1 MSAFPSVSQLSG
13 GNAVYEK
20 YYQQV
25 DPLNTGSV
33 GPEEAVDFLKKSGL
47 PDSTLRQIWD
57 LADPDGMGFLDEQ
70 GFFLAL
76 RLVAA
81 AQSGH
86 EVSLSSLEVPLAP
99 PTFRDTPSPSTAP
112 PSGSAP
118 WAVTAKEKLKFDGVF
133 DSLSPVNGLL
143 SGDQVKPML
152 LKSNLPRDVLGKV
165 WELSDIDQDGHL
177 DRDEFAVAMH
187 LVHSSLEQEVLP
199 PSLPASL
206 VPPSKRKKSG
216 AVLPGSVAVLPSSA
230 PPPKDSLRWSPPL
243 VIADSLPSS
252 RSLSPE
258 PPPAPQAVSWVI
270 PAADRSRY
278 DDLFLQTDTDL
289 DGLVS
294 GTQVKEIFMRSG
306 LPQSL
311 LAHIWA
317 LSDTR
322 QVGQLTKE
330 QFSLAMH
337 LVQQKVRHG
346 ADPPQTLSPDMV
358 PPSERGSR
366 LTDGVRSTELT
377 GIEELDDIGREIA
390 ELQRE
395 KLLLAQ
401 EVRDQQEALRL
412 KSRKVQEA
420 QEDLEREAGGLRQLE
435 AQKRDAQERLDEM
448 NEQKAKLEAMLSDV
462 REKVQE
468 ESRTVSSLH
477 SQIRS
482 QEAELRGQEAELERA
497 RAELELLQR
506 EEARL
511 EQSVRSGR
519 ARLETTNGS
528 LRVTQDAIDEVRKNL
543 SRIQQRQEE
552 TSRSIE
558 RYGSI
563 LNDADRGNT
572 AALEELSLDSDL
584 VASHDPFGTKDLT
597 SDPFQTEDPF
607 KSDPFED
614 AFGDD
619 PFKGSDP
626 FRTSTAKDFFG
637 KLDTTEP
644 FSTPDRFGR
653 SASVSTV
660 TVFGGGVSTATAD
673 PFATHESFRSSSS
686 TNFSRVPKGDK
697 PLGKRPQSLVLP
709 PKKGPPPRPAPP
721 SSWK

>member
-1 MSAFPSVSQLSG
+1 TVSHMSSLQLSG

-366 LTDGVRSTELT
+366 LTVSTARMETRLPLCLCCSSASRSPLSTELT

-390 ELQRE
+390 ELQRYRSH
-395 KLLLAQ
+395 AHG
-401 EVRDQQEALRL
+401 RPRAAA
-412 KSRKVQEA
+412 QEA

-468 ESRTVSSLH
+468 E
-477 SQIRS
+477 
-482 QEAELRGQEAELERA
+482 AEPGQRPRRLGEHTCAVCVRA
-497 RAELELLQR
+497 LVRACMC
-506 EEARL
+506 A
-511 EQSVRSGR
+511 
-519 ARLETTNGS
+519 
-528 LRVTQDAIDEVRKNL
+528 
-543 SRIQQRQEE
+543 
-552 TSRSIE
+552 
-558 RYGSI
+558 
-563 LNDADRGNT
+563 
-572 AALEELSLDSDL
+572 
-584 VASHDPFGTKDLT
+584 
-597 SDPFQTEDPF
+597 
-607 KSDPFED
+607 
-614 AFGDD
+614 
-619 PFKGSDP
+619 
-626 FRTSTAKDFFG
+626 
-637 KLDTTEP
+637 
-644 FSTPDRFGR
+644 
-653 SASVSTV
+653 
-660 TVFGGGVSTATAD
+660 
-673 PFATHESFRSSSS
+673 
-686 TNFSRVPKGDK
+686 
-697 PLGKRPQSLVLP
+697 
-709 PKKGPPPRPAPP
+709 
-721 SSWK
+721 

>member
-1 MSAFPSVSQLSG
+1 TVSHMSSLQLSG

-47 PDSTLRQIWD
+47 PDSTLRQVG
-57 LADPDGMGFLDEQ
+57 LFGPP
-70 GFFLAL
+70 
-76 RLVAA
+76 A

-528 LRVTQDAIDEVRKNL
+528 LRVTQDAIDEVR
-543 SRIQQRQEE
+543 
-552 TSRSIE
+552 
-558 RYGSI
+558 
-563 LNDADRGNT
+563 
-572 AALEELSLDSDL
+572 L
-584 VASHDPFGTKDLT
+584 V
-597 SDPFQTEDPF
+597 
-607 KSDPFED
+607 
-614 AFGDD
+614 
-619 PFKGSDP
+619 
-626 FRTSTAKDFFG
+626 
-637 KLDTTEP
+637 
-644 FSTPDRFGR
+644 
-653 SASVSTV
+653 
-660 TVFGGGVSTATAD
+660 GGVVVGERGPGAASPQCMCVCVCVCVCESAGAEEPVPHPAATGGD
-673 PFATHESFRSSSS
+673 ESEHREVRQHPERRRS
-686 TNFSRVPKGDK
+686 RQHGRPGRAE
-697 PLGKRPQSLVLP
+697 PGQRPRRLGEHTCAVCVRALV
-709 PKKGPPPRPAPP
+709 RACMCA
-721 SSWK
+721 